1 MYSTVTYLSVR
12 EWVKVGDDAEDTGI
26 WNEN

>member
-12 EWVKVGDDAEDTGI
+12 AWVKVGDDAEDTGI
-26 WNEN
+26 GSEN